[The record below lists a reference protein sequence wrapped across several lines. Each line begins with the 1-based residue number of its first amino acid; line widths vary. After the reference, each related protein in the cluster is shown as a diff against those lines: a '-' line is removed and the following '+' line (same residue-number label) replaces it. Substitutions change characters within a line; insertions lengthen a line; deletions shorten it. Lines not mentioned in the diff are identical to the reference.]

1 MSKASYLKVGSKNLI
16 IQLDRLFYQSNI
28 VVSIE
33 FHALVKWKF
42 VLQKMNALGDI
53 LCTFFVLSL
62 EKTTRISLYGFVIRF
77 FVERFAV
84 QINIWSFI
92 CAERDLWNKW
102 CCKYFETLGIS
113 SLNTL
118 RREFMVSLF
127 VVFVN
132 HQYTSVFTP
141 MIEYKTSSLP
151 DSMPIS
157 KLEQCFDKFENGK
170 TRNDKNMNEITNDR
184 EGLWVWMKL

>member
-1 MSKASYLKVGSKNLI
+1 
-16 IQLDRLFYQSNI
+16 
-28 VVSIE
+28 
-33 FHALVKWKF
+33 
-42 VLQKMNALGDI
+42 
-53 LCTFFVLSL
+53 
-62 EKTTRISLYGFVIRF
+62 
-77 FVERFAV
+77 
-84 QINIWSFI
+84 
-92 CAERDLWNKW
+92 
-102 CCKYFETLGIS
+102 
-113 SLNTL
+113 
-118 RREFMVSLF
+118 MVSLF

-184 EGLWVWMKL
+184 EGL